1 MMAAMSTSIAPLAM
15 PQTRALSGP
24 EKVAVLLLAMETQ
37 LASGLL
43 KQFSADELR
52 IITRSAAE
60 LGAIPIPALE
70 RLIEEFA
77 GHFSTGADL
86 VGSADGAEQMLAHA
100 LPPEEVSDIM
110 ADALGAANTTIWER
124 LSGVGEAA
132 LCAYLSTEHPQT
144 AALILSK
151 VTTASAAKVLSQM
164 PSVTRNALTRRML
177 GLKHVPEPMVKLIEG
192 VVQTDL
198 IDAGKN
204 PVSMAQTRM
213 ADIINRLDREQVD
226 DLLTSLSA
234 ERPETAEILKG
245 MLFSFEDIVTLGEK
259 ARLAL
264 FERVPAETVI
274 LALKGSE
281 AELRDM
287 VLASL
292 AARARRMVEQELA
305 GGEASDA
312 RDVAAARRAIADTV
326 LDLSERGLI
335 DLHAA

>member
-1 MMAAMSTSIAPLAM
+1 MTASMSTSIAPLAISQ
-15 PQTRALSGP
+15 PRTLNGP
-24 EKVAVLLLAMETQ
+24 EKVAVLLLAMEQQ
-37 LASGLL
+37 LASSLL
-43 KQFSADELR
+43 KQFSAEELR
-52 IITRSAAE
+52 AITRSAAE
-60 LGAIPIPALE
+60 LGAVPIPALE
-70 RLIEEFA
+70 RLIEDFA

-86 VGSADGAEQMLAHA
+86 IGNAGGAEQLLAHA

-110 ADALGAANTTIWER
+110 ADALGAANTSIWER
-124 LSGVGEAA
+124 LSGVAEAVLA
-132 LCAYLSTEHPQT
+132 AYLLNEHPQT

-164 PSVTRNALTRRML
+164 PADARNALTRRML
-177 GLKHVPEPMVKLIEG
+177 SLKPVPEPMVKLIEG

-198 IDAGKN
+198 IEAGKN
-204 PVSMAQTRM
+204 PASVAQTRM

-234 ERPETAEILKG
+234 ERPETAEILKS
-245 MLFSFEDIVTLGEK
+245 MLFSFEDIVKLGTK
-259 ARLAL
+259 ARLVL

-274 LALKGSE
+274 LALRDSSS
-281 AELRDM
+281 ELRDI

-292 AARARRMVEQELA
+292 AARARRMVEQELSS
-305 GGEASDA
+305 GETSDA

-335 DLHAA
+335 DLSAA